1 MVSFGWLEFGFR
13 IQTGTYDVDVDA
25 AADDD
30 DGDDEEEDSDDD
42 DDDDDHHTEISY
54 VMPFQL
60 AFLQ

>member
-30 DGDDEEEDSDDD
+30 GDDDEEEDSDDD
-42 DDDDDHHTEISY
+42 DDDHTEISY